1 MGQVVRGRRRR
12 WPFVLLALLV
22 AFGAVLVGADYGTR
36 YITQNAIAADVQKA
50 THSEGASAR
59 VQSEPFLYDILAK
72 GRVDH
77 IVIVDRGVP
86 AGLVRIDQIR
96 LDASEV
102 RFDRNRLFSDRS
114 VRITA
119 VGRATLSVVIKLS
132 GLEGTIAS
140 DLRLQVT
147 ATGSD
152 RIVVSAAGRTLDVI
166 NLTRI
171 PIVPVCPVQVHEA
184 GGTVAPVPASVLA
197 ALSKGH
203 KAA

>member
-1 MGQVVRGRRRR
+1 
-12 WPFVLLALLV
+12 
-22 AFGAVLVGADYGTR
+22 
-36 YITQNAIAADVQKA
+36 
-50 THSEGASAR
+50 
-59 VQSEPFLYDILAK
+59 
-72 GRVDH
+72 
-77 IVIVDRGVP
+77 
-86 AGLVRIDQIR
+86 
-96 LDASEV
+96 
-102 RFDRNRLFSDRS
+102 
-114 VRITA
+114 
-119 VGRATLSVVIKLS
+119 IKLS

-184 GGTVAPVPASVLA
+184 GGVYTLSCTVAPVPASVLA